1 MEIGAISREE
11 ALALMVIRQ
20 RRAAALK
27 ETGEAVQEVAGDS
40 ALSDFDR
47 MRDKVERLEGPGPG
61 GQPGPGKLRGRRISA
76 AQKAAQQQ
84 SVDEELA
91 RLKEELKKT
100 N

>member
-47 MRDKVERLEGPGPG
+47 MRDKVERLEGPG